1 MKMLARILPL
11 VLVAVTSVLGLIQI
25 PDEFRNDRGSL
36 LQMTVAVGAALH
48 SVLGVL
54 VVVAVLR
61 RKRWAVAA
69 AIAWTLSVAYTASV
83 ASVAWEPKLEGGVV
97 AGAVAAGVS
106 CALIGWWVVWAART
120 WVRPHIPAT
129 SDSSSSPR

>member
-11 VLVAVTSVLGLIQI
+11 VLVAVTSVLGLIQL

-61 RKRWAVAA
+61 RHRWAVTA
-69 AIAWTLSVAYTASV
+69 AIAWTIAVAYTASV
-83 ASVAWEPKLEGGVV
+83 ASVAWEPRLEGGVLV
-97 AGAVAAGVS
+97 GAVAAGVS
-106 CALIGWWVVWAART
+106 CALVGWWVVWAART